1 MIDIKN
7 ITKSFGS
14 LQVLKGIDLHIN
26 RGEVVSI
33 VGPSGAGKTTLLQI
47 IGTLDRPDSGSVFVD
62 DIDVTNLSQKR
73 LSDFRNKHIGFV
85 FQFHQLLPEF
95 TAIEN
100 VMIPAYIA
108 GISQREAKQRA
119 QELLEFMGLNDRA
132 SHKPNELS
140 GGEKQRVAVARAL
153 INKPAVI
160 LADEPSGSL
169 DSKNKEELHQLF
181 FDLRDKF
188 GQTFVIV
195 THDELLASITDRT
208 IHLKDGMLESPIDPI
223 NNTLRVVKRVDF
235 GFYLDGGDEGEILL
249 PKRYVPKGL
258 NIGDDITVFIYL
270 DQDEKLVATT
280 QEPLAKVGEFAWLE
294 CAWTNEYGAFL
305 NWGLMKDLFCPFREQ
320 KQRMQKGQRYY
331 VYIMEDEK
339 THRLMATAKVERY
352 QKHDGY
358 QRALDFSDELLR
370 YLQEHGGHCALGDKS
385 PADEIAACFGVSK
398 KIYKKAI
405 GDLYRRRL
413 ITISDEGIALV

>member
-1 MIDIKN
+1 MIKLGD
-7 ITKSFGS
+7 
-14 LQVLKGIDLHIN
+14 
-26 RGEVVSI
+26 
-33 VGPSGAGKTTLLQI
+33 
-47 IGTLDRPDSGSVFVD
+47 
-62 DIDVTNLSQKR
+62 
-73 LSDFRNKHIGFV
+73 
-85 FQFHQLLPEF
+85 
-95 TAIEN
+95 
-100 VMIPAYIA
+100 Y
-108 GISQREAKQRA
+108 
-119 QELLEFMGLNDRA
+119 
-132 SHKPNELS
+132 
-140 GGEKQRVAVARAL
+140 
-153 INKPAVI
+153 
-160 LADEPSGSL
+160 
-169 DSKNKEELHQLF
+169 
-181 FDLRDKF
+181 
-188 GQTFVIV
+188 
-195 THDELLASITDRT
+195 
-208 IHLKDGMLESPIDPI
+208 
-223 NNTLRVVKRVDF
+223 NTLRVVKRVDF

-280 QEPLAKVGEFAWLE
+280 QEPLAKVGDFAWLE

-320 KQRMQKGQRYY
+320 KQRMHKGQRYY